1 MPFLKNSE
9 ALVSFLN
16 DLNNEFTEIHN
27 EQNLDDKFGNFLQTL
42 SNTVM
47 LHTCTKTVRENSE
60 KWITNEIK
68 NTITKKQKL

>member
-42 SNTVM
+42 S
-47 LHTCTKTVRENSE
+47 
-60 KWITNEIK
+60 
-68 NTITKKQKL
+68 